1 MDKMM
6 DNPWFLRIT
15 ALLFAM
21 LLFLT
26 IKSGEE
32 NTNAGASGSSRD
44 IIRDVPVEVFYDD
57 DNLIVTGVPK
67 TVDLTI
73 SGPSPLVQSAK
84 QLRDFSVFV
93 DLRHLNMGEHANVK
107 VQIENVSDKLEVS
120 LDPGYIVVNIEERIS
135 QNFDVEPEMNNRL
148 LEENFVITGM
158 KSEPKTVVVTGP
170 KSVIESIA
178 FVKATVTGD
187 PGINKTFTKE
197 ATVSVLDSNLRKL
210 SVTIEPQKVN
220 VKVEIEE
227 YSKEI
232 PVTLQQKGEP
242 IEGVTI
248 NDVTP
253 KSSTVRVYGNKAKID
268 ELDEIIMEVDVS
280 KLEKTETFNVK
291 IPVPDGV
298 SRLSKSEIEVKV
310 DVTSAP
316 PVKEE
321 DPTEEEG
328 SAQQSSREFA
338 NLDVEVRGLDNQE
351 KASFI
356 EPEKGQVLLTVRGES
371 PYLASLNVEDFKLY
385 VDASDVKTGEN
396 KLNVMVEGLKSGS
409 WTVSMPLITMHVE
422 NA

>member
-15 ALLFAM
+15 ALLLAM

-32 NTNAGASGSSRD
+32 NTNAGASGDSRD

-57 DNLIVTGVPK
+57 NNLIVTGVPK

-73 SGPSPLVQSAK
+73 SGPSALVRSAK

-93 DLRHLNMGEHANVK
+93 DLRQLDMGEHANVK

-120 LDPGYIVVNIEERIS
+120 LDPAYIVVNIEERIS
-135 QNFDVEPEMNNRL
+135 QKFDVEPEMNNRL
-148 LEENFVITGM
+148 LAENYVITGM
-158 KSEPKTVVVTGP
+158 SADPKTVLVTGP

-210 SVTIEPQKVN
+210 AVVIEPQQIN
-220 VKVEIEE
+220 VKVEVEE
-227 YSKEI
+227 YSREI
-232 PVTLQQKGEP
+232 PITLNRIGEP
-242 IEGVTI
+242 MEGVLI
-248 NDVTP
+248 NNLTP
-253 KSSTVRVYGNKAKID
+253 ASSSVRVFGDKASID
-268 ELDEIIMEVDVS
+268 ELEEIIVEVDVS
-280 KLEKTETFNVK
+280 KLEDSKTFNVE

-298 SRLSKSEIEVKV
+298 SRLSKPEVEV
-310 DVTSAP
+310 RADVTPAP
-316 PVKEE
+316 IIE
-321 DPTEEEG
+321 DDPEG
-328 SAQQSSREFA
+328 DSAQLESRVFA
-338 NLDVEVRGLDNQE
+338 NLNVEVRGLDNQE

-356 EPEKGQVLLTVRGES
+356 EPENGQVMLTVRGEN
-371 PYLASLNVEDFKLY
+371 PYLESLNQEDFKLY
-385 VDASDVKTGEN
+385 VDASNAINGEN
-396 KLNVMVEGLKSGS
+396 KLDVKVEGPENVT
-409 WTVSMPLITMHVE
+409 WTVSVPLITMQLE
-422 NA
+422 RA